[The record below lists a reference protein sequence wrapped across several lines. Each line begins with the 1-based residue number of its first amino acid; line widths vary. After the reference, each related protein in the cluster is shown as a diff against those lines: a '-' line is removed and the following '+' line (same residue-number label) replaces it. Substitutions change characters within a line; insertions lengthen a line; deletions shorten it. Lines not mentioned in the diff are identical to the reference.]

1 MQTYIDCYPCFLRQ
15 AIEASRM
22 AGGTQA
28 QEREIVLRTLQIL
41 YEQPEGATPPA
52 IGTKVHSIVREVT
65 GNDDPY
71 YQVKQ
76 ESTAKAIAML
86 PKLRALRDAS
96 KDRLETSVR
105 MSIAGNI
112 MDFGPNPEY
121 DLWEVVQRIL
131 TQDFA
136 INDMDSLRESLTKAD
151 SILFLGDNAG
161 ETVFDLLLMEVLEK
175 PVTYVVRGGPVLNDA
190 TREDAAAAGI
200 DRIAKVFDNGARVP
214 GTDLSLCSPSFVDH
228 FNTADL
234 ILAKGM
240 GNYETLSTVDAPIY
254 FLFQVKCPIIGLD
267 VNAPAGSIVVI
278 KGRKIDY

>member
-71 YQVKQ
+71 NQVKQ
-76 ESTAKAIAML
+76 ESTVKAMAML
-86 PKLRALRDAS
+86 PKLRPLRDAS
-96 KDRLETSVR
+96 PDRLEKAVR

-112 MDFGPNPEY
+112 MDFGPNPNY

-136 INDMDSLRESLTKAD
+136 INDLDSLREAINKAG

-161 ETVFDLLLMEVLEK
+161 ETVFDLLLIEVLEK

-200 DRIAKVFDNGARVP
+200 DRIAEVIDNGARVP
-214 GTDLSLCSPSFVDH
+214 GTDLSLCSPSFVER
-228 FNTADL
+228 FKKADL
-234 ILAKGM
+234 ILSKGM
-240 GNYETLSTVDAPIY
+240 GNYETLSTVNAPIY

-267 VNAPAGSIVVI
+267 VNAPAGSVVI
-278 KGRKIDY
+278 KKGLQIV